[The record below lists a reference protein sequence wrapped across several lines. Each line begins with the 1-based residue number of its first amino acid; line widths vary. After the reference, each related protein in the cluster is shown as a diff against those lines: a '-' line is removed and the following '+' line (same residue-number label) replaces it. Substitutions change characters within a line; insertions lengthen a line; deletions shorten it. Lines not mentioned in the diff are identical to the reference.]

1 MKYNKKTKTFEI
13 ELWRIYLFCF
23 SLLILMI
30 SCMLLIYEVEKI
42 DKELF
47 LCENNETIE
56 LLKNQDNSNFYELD
70 FNELKRII
78 ESINNINITNA

>member
-1 MKYNKKTKTFEI
+1 
-13 ELWRIYLFCF
+13 
-23 SLLILMI
+23 
-30 SCMLLIYEVEKI
+30 MLLIYEVEKI

>member
-1 MKYNKKTKTFEI
+1 
-13 ELWRIYLFCF
+13 
-23 SLLILMI
+23 
-30 SCMLLIYEVEKI
+30 MLLIYEVEKI

-78 ESINNINITNA
+78 ESINNINLTNA